1 MDSLKLLSKREDD
14 VKQQP
19 KVLKKKTATPIEE
32 TTKAP
37 SAKLDSFSDTT

>member
-32 TTKAP
+32 TKAP
-37 SAKLDSFSDTT
+37 STKLDSFSDTT